1 MAILMNHTH
10 SRLYSVL
17 TLYSRSTRRPC
28 SRRRW
33 QYEELFVTLCVHLII
48 LEIIHIMKVILIYI
62 ANETKRK
69 DNENSSFI
77 GNIIVVMKYLIKKLS
92 CILSNLP

>member
-1 MAILMNHTH
+1 
-10 SRLYSVL
+10 
-17 TLYSRSTRRPC
+17 
-28 SRRRW
+28 
-33 QYEELFVTLCVHLII
+33 
-48 LEIIHIMKVILIYI
+48 MKVILIYI

-77 GNIIVVMKYLIKKLS
+77 GNIIVVMKFLIKKLS